1 MEMMRIRDLIL
12 AMTLFLCPAMLRG
25 QEQAEYGVSGIVKEA
40 KSDRPLGFCKIYVT
54 DSLGQQVRRTITLD
68 DGIFRFSVKDGSY
81 SVLFTN
87 TGHRSV
93 TDSRMWTWVKS
104 SWR

>member
-1 MEMMRIRDLIL
+1 MEMMRIRDFIL
-12 AMTLFLCPAMLRG
+12 AMTLLLGPAMLWG
-25 QEQAEYGVSGIVKEA
+25 QDLAEYKVSGIVKEA
-40 KSDRPLGFCKIYVT
+40 KSGRPLEFCKIYVT

-87 TGHRSV
+87 PA
-93 TDSRMWTWVKS
+93 RMWTWAKY